1 MKVLLEN
8 WREYAYKK
16 PLRRVKSNI
25 LEEVTEEEIREF
37 PLSDEELDKIKR
49 WAGLSGDPLF
59 LGSGTMGSA
68 YQFGD
73 EVLKITKDYA
83 EASAA
88 QSIAGQSHPNVY
100 KIKAVARRFGQ
111 GEAPPAELSDYPF
124 LIVYDLVGE
133 EVGGSDIPNKNQQDV
148 IKTMHGKPET
158 IYYNW
163 TENLDQIKA
172 KFLNWVKSN
181 PKAVEEGPVSRF
193 QNHGPK
199 LESLLSSAGLDAR
212 DASLLKAAWSISVG
226 LYSAQNINSAEG
238 IANALASPMM
248 SYVDDIAR
256 GLTFLKQNGIHFRDL
271 KTTNVMNDRGRL
283 IIIDIGKSDVKQREP
298 IEKI

>member
-1 MKVLLEN
+1 
-8 WREYAYKK
+8 
-16 PLRRVKSNI
+16 
-25 LEEVTEEEIREF
+25 
-37 PLSDEELDKIKR
+37 
-49 WAGLSGDPLF
+49 
-59 LGSGTMGSA
+59 
-68 YQFGD
+68 
-73 EVLKITKDYA
+73 
-83 EASAA
+83 
-88 QSIAGQSHPNVY
+88 
-100 KIKAVARRFGQ
+100 
-111 GEAPPAELSDYPF
+111 
-124 LIVYDLVGE
+124 
-133 EVGGSDIPNKNQQDV
+133 
-148 IKTMHGKPET
+148 
-158 IYYNW
+158 
-163 TENLDQIKA
+163 
-172 KFLNWVKSN
+172 
-181 PKAVEEGPVSRF
+181 VEEGPVSRF